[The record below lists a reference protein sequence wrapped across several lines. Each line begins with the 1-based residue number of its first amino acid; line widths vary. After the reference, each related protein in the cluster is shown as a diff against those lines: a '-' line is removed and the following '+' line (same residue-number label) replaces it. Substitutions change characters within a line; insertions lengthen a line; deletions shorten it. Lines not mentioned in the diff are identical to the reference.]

1 MSIASWA
8 IRFAASYPNVMMVL
22 SGMNTIEQV
31 EDNTGYM
38 KDCRPLS
45 EEELKTLDEA
55 KEIIRK
61 SISILCTACR
71 YCIDGCPK
79 KIAIPDY
86 FCDL

>member
-61 SISILCTACR
+61 SISILCTARR